1 MSQALIATSQW
12 LNRGAACVRGTSQA
26 YLAALEPTRRE
37 EAEQVDDARIVAS
50 ACELCCDNLFQATEA
65 AQARKKRDA

>member
-1 MSQALIATSQW
+1 VDE
-12 LNRGAACVRGTSQA
+12 VRAA

-37 EAEQVDDARIVAS
+37 EAEQLDDARIVAS

-65 AQARKKRDA
+65 ARLRERQ